1 MKYNPGKHM
10 GSGDRFLMQV
20 ILAVFVLMACC
31 EAYGEPGQYLQVTGP
46 CNFQFPKDHGTHRGY
61 RTEWWYY
68 TGNMETQTGRRF
80 GFQVTFFRTQ
90 IVPPND
96 AMRRPK
102 EPSSWRTEQLYFA
115 HAALSDL
122 KEKAFYMDE
131 QVARGAVGLAGEQRQ
146 ADNIRVFLGDWSVR
160 IDSRAHLL
168 RVAFDEVALNLR
180 AVSRKGPVGHGD
192 RGYSRK
198 GAKPE
203 SASCYYSLPRLQIS
217 GDVAV
222 GGKTYAV
229 TGTGW
234 MDHEFSSAPL
244 EKNLIGWDWFSL
256 QLSNQTEVM
265 LYLLRK
271 ETGGLSQASS
281 GTFVGPLGTAHHL
294 SREEFTVDVL
304 KHWRSSRTEALYP
317 AHWEIHMPSLGLALE
332 VIPQMADQEM
342 VTEKSTGVTYWEG
355 SVSVKGSASNMPVT
369 GVGYVELTGYDKP
382 FRLRR

>member
-1 MKYNPGKHM
+1 M
-10 GSGDRFLMQV
+10 GDVRDKSRGNRRWGAWLV
-20 ILAVFVLMACC
+20 IAGLLVTGFCALVRAGSTP
-31 EAYGEPGQYLQVTGP
+31 YHQVTGP
-46 CNFQFPKDHGTHRGY
+46 CSFEFPKDHGAHRGY

-68 TGNMETQTGRRF
+68 TGNMETQKGRRF

-96 AMRRPK
+96 PMRRPK
-102 EPSSWRTEQLYFA
+102 VPSSWRTEQLYFA
-115 HAALSDL
+115 HAALSDV
-122 KEKAFYMDE
+122 KEKEFYMGE
-131 QVARGAVGLAGEQRQ
+131 QVARGAVGLAGEQRE
-146 ADNIRVFLGDWSVR
+146 ADSIQVFLGDWSVR
-160 IDSRAHLL
+160 IGSRAHLL
-168 RVAFDEVALNLR
+168 RVAFDEVALELR
-180 AVSRKGPVGHGD
+180 AVSRKGPIGHGD

-198 GAKPE
+198 GVKPE
-203 SASCYYSLPRLQIS
+203 SASCYYSFPRLEVS

-222 GGKTYAV
+222 RGKTYAV

-256 QLSNQTEVM
+256 QLSNQSEVM

-271 ETGGLSQASS
+271 ETGGFSQASS
-281 GTFVGPLGTAHHL
+281 GTFVGPLGKTHHL
-294 SREEFTVDVL
+294 SREDFTVDVL

-355 SVSVKGSASNMPVT
+355 SVSVQGSASDTPVT

-382 FRLRR
+382 VQLRR